1 MENQQTMTRGRARA
15 PRARRLVAAAAAL
28 AAAAVAVATLGLP
41 GAAAAEQTDP
51 ITQVLEALFPTTT
64 TTTTRPR
71 PKTPM
76 PAYKVTATPVGDVA
90 TYDAPNGRRIGT
102 TGHWYGR
109 QLTMP
114 VVKNLGDW
122 IQVRLPERPNGKTAW
137 IQSRYVALG
146 RTPYW
151 LVIHRNAKSLTLY
164 KDGYP
169 QWTAP
174 VGLGVAKTP
183 TPLGSF
189 FITVIEHDT
198 TPGYGPLQ
206 LSTSAHSET
215 IQSWQGMGD
224 AITAIHGPIS
234 ARSDRQIGTTGTYI
248 SNGCVRMHLA
258 DLQRLA
264 VVPVGTPLD
273 IVP

>member
-1 MENQQTMTRGRARA
+1 MSSEQGGRRRG
-15 PRARRLVAAAAAL
+15 ARRLL
-28 AAAAVAVATLGLP
+28 AAMALLATAAVAVTTVGSPAEAG
-41 GAAAAEQTDP
+41 AEQRDP
-51 ITQVLEALFPTTT
+51 ITQVLEALFPTST

-71 PKTPM
+71 PKTPV
-76 PAYKVTATPVGDVA
+76 PPYKVTATPVGDIA

-122 IQVRLPERPNGKTAW
+122 VQVRLPERPNGKTAW
-137 IQSRYVALG
+137 IQSRYVAFG
-146 RTPYW
+146 RTPYRI
-151 LVIHRNAKSLTLY
+151 VIHRSSTSLTLY

-183 TPLGSF
+183 TPLGSY
-189 FITVIEHDT
+189 FITVIEHDAA
-198 TPGYGPLQ
+198 PGYGPLQ

-234 ARSDRQIGTTGTYI
+234 GRSDRQIGSTGTYI
-248 SNGCVRMHLA
+248 SNGCVRMHLS

-264 VVPVGTPLD
+264 DVPIGTPLD